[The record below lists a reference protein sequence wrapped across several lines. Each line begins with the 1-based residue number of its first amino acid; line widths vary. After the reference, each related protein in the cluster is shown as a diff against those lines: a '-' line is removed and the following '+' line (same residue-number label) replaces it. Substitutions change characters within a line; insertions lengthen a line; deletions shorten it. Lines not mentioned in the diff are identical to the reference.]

1 MRHIIS
7 IKYEKKLAKKR
18 KHKQWWFKHTVY
30 KKVKKTIAKY
40 LYNYR
45 YHTATNTNQIFML
58 PEDFKK
64 YSNQQIEFA
73 LDMLLHDGE
82 LERWEPKTIKN
93 QDGYLLII
101 AAQNRSQAR
110 FSSQYLQEI
119 DLNDVQLEPITN
131 KDKTGQNETKQVN
144 SAQEQAT
151 VTTTEPTTE
160 QVEPTPKHKNIW
172 DD

>member
-1 MRHIIS
+1 MKHIIS
-7 IKYEKKLAKKR
+7 DKYEKKLAQKR
-18 KHKQWWFKHTVY
+18 KHKQWWFRHTVY
-30 KKVKKTIAKY
+30 KRVKKTITKY

-73 LDMLLHDGE
+73 LDMLLRDGE
-82 LERWEPKTIKN
+82 LERWESKTIKN
-93 QDGYLLII
+93 QDGYLLIVSS
-101 AAQNRSQAR
+101 QNRSQER

-119 DLNDVQLEPITN
+119 DLDDVQLEPITKQDDSN
-131 KDKTGQNETKQVN
+131 QEPTKVVANEP
-144 SAQEQAT
+144 
-151 VTTTEPTTE
+151 TTEPTK
-160 QVEPTPKHKNIW
+160 QVDSTPKHKNIW